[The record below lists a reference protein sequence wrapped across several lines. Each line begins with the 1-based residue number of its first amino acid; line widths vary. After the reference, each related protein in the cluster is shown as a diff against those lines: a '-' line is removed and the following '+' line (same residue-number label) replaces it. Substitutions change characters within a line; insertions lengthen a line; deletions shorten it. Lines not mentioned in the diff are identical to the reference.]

1 MKIGIIGSGAMGSGI
16 AQVAAKS
23 GCEILLM
30 DMQSVAL
37 SKAMHLISQNLDRD
51 IAKNRCSEVEKTTIL
66 NRITPTSVLQDL
78 ANCDWVIEAI
88 VEDLNI
94 KKQLF
99 QFLESIVSKNCIL
112 ATNTSSLSV
121 TALASACTSPE
132 RVMGIHFFNPVPIMA
147 LVEII
152 SAVQTKSNLL
162 PTVYDEIKNW
172 GKVPVF
178 AQDTPGFIVNRIARP
193 YYSEALR
200 IFDEGIADIQTI
212 DWAMTHF
219 GKFKMGPFTLMDFI
233 GQDVNFRV
241 TESMYQNCYHE
252 PRYKP
257 SFTQKRLFEAG
268 FYGKKV
274 GKGFYNYNEPL
285 PQLIENQALGEL
297 IFNRILIMLIN
308 EAADALFWQVATAR
322 DIDLAMTKGVNY
334 PKGLLS
340 WADDIGISLIVK
352 QLDDLYAHYH
362 EERYRCCSLLRNMAK
377 QGNLFFESC
386 KHIGT

>member
-1 MKIGIIGSGAMGSGI
+1 MKIGIIGSGAMGSGM

-30 DMQSVAL
+30 DVQSVAL

-51 IAKNRCSEVEKTTIL
+51 IAKNRCSEVEKTAIL

-88 VEDLNI
+88 IEDLNI

-99 QFLESIVSKNCIL
+99 QNLESVVSKNCIL

-132 RVMGIHFFNPVPIMA
+132 RVMGIHFFNPVPMMA

-152 SAVQTKSNLL
+152 PAVQTKSDLL
-162 PTVYDEIKNW
+162 PTVYNEIKNW

-200 IFDEGIADIQTI
+200 ILDEGIADIQTI

-219 GKFKMGPFTLMDFI
+219 GKFKMGPFALMDFI

-274 GKGFYNYNEPL
+274 GKGFYDYSQLL
-285 PQLIENQALGEL
+285 PQHADNQSLGQNV
-297 IFNRILIMLIN
+297 FNRILIMLIN
-308 EAADALFWQVATAR
+308 EAADALFWRVATAR

-340 WADDIGISLIVK
+340 WADEIGISLIIK

-377 QGNLFFESC
+377 ENKKFFQ
-386 KHIGT
+386 

>member
-1 MKIGIIGSGAMGSGI
+1 MKIGIVGSGAMGSGI

-23 GCEILLM
+23 GCEVLLM
-30 DMQSVAL
+30 DAQSAAL
-37 SKAMHLISQNLDRD
+37 SKGMHLIAQNLDRD
-51 IAKNRCSEVEKTTIL
+51 VAKNRCSEAEKVAIL
-66 NRITPTSVLQDL
+66 TRITPTSDLKDL

-94 KKQLF
+94 KQKLF
-99 QFLESIVSKNCIL
+99 QDLEKIVSKSCIL

-121 TALASACTSPE
+121 TALAAACASPE
-132 RVMGIHFFNPVPIMA
+132 RVLGIHFFNPVPIMA

-152 SAVQTKSNLL
+152 PAVQTKSNLL
-162 PTVYDEIKNW
+162 PIVYNEIKNW
-172 GKVPVF
+172 NKVPVF
-178 AQDTPGFIVNRIARP
+178 TKDTPGFIVNRIARP

-200 IFDEGIADIQTI
+200 ILDEGIADIQTI

-219 GKFKMGPFTLMDFI
+219 GKFKMGPFALMDFI

-241 TESMYQNCYHE
+241 TESMYQSCYHE

-274 GKGFYNYNEPL
+274 GKGFYDYTQPL
-285 PQLIENQALGEL
+285 PQSIENQVFGKL

-340 WADDIGISLIVK
+340 WADEIGIPLIVH

-362 EERYRCCSLLRNMAK
+362 EERYRCCSLLRQMAK
-377 QGNLFFESC
+377 NEKLFFDG
-386 KHIGT
+386 KKPNF

>member
-1 MKIGIIGSGAMGSGI
+1 MKIGIVGSGAMGSGI
-16 AQVAAKS
+16 AQIAAKS

-30 DMQSVAL
+30 DAQSLAL
-37 SKAMHLISQNLDRD
+37 SKAMLLISQNLDRD
-51 IAKNRCSEVEKTTIL
+51 IAKNRCSEAEKTAIL
-66 NRITPTSVLQDL
+66 NRITTTSVLQDL

-99 QFLESIVSKNCIL
+99 QNLESVVSKNCIL

-121 TALASACTSPE
+121 TALASACASPE
-132 RVMGIHFFNPVPIMA
+132 RVMGVHFFNPVPIMA

-152 SAVQTKSNLL
+152 PAVQTKSDLL
-162 PTVYDEIKNW
+162 PAVYDEIKNW

-200 IFDEGIADIQTI
+200 ILDEGIADIQTI

-219 GKFKMGPFTLMDFI
+219 GKFKMGPFALMDFI

-241 TESMYQNCYHE
+241 TESMYQSCYHE

-274 GKGFYNYNEPL
+274 GKGFYNYNQAL
-285 PQLIENQALGEL
+285 PQPVENQVLGQF

-340 WADDIGISLIVK
+340 WADEIGISLIVK

-377 QGNLFFESC
+377 DGKTFF
-386 KHIGT
+386 

>member
-30 DMQSVAL
+30 DVQSVAL

-51 IAKNRCSEVEKTTIL
+51 ITKNRCSEAEKAAIL

-88 VEDLNI
+88 IEDLNI

-99 QFLESIVSKNCIL
+99 QNLESVVSKSCIL

-132 RVMGIHFFNPVPIMA
+132 RVMGIHFFNPVPMMA

-152 SAVQTKSNLL
+152 PAVQTKSDLL
-162 PTVYDEIKNW
+162 PTVYNEIKNW

-200 IFDEGIADIQTI
+200 ILDEGIADIQTI

-274 GKGFYNYNEPL
+274 GKGFYDYSQPL
-285 PQLIENQALGEL
+285 PQHADNQLLGQN

-308 EAADALFWQVATAR
+308 EAADALFWRVATAR

-334 PKGLLS
+334 PKGLLL
-340 WADDIGISLIVK
+340 WADEIGISLVVK

-362 EERYRCCSLLRNMAK
+362 EERYRCCSLLRSMAK
-377 QGNLFFESC
+377 ENKKFF
-386 KHIGT
+386 

>member
-30 DMQSVAL
+30 DTQSPAL

-51 IAKNRCSEVEKTTIL
+51 IAKNRCSEAEKAGIL

-88 VEDLNI
+88 IEDLNI

-99 QFLESIVSKNCIL
+99 QNLESVVSKNCIL

-132 RVMGIHFFNPVPIMA
+132 RVMGIHFFNPVPMMA

-152 SAVQTKSNLL
+152 PAVQTKSDLL
-162 PTVYDEIKNW
+162 PSVYNEIKNC

-200 IFDEGIADIQTI
+200 ILDEGIADIQTI

-274 GKGFYNYNEPL
+274 GKGFYDYSQPL
-285 PQLIENQALGEL
+285 PQHADNQALGQL

-308 EAADALFWQVATAR
+308 EAADALFWRVATAR

-334 PKGLLS
+334 PKGLLL
-340 WADDIGISLIVK
+340 WADEMGIPLIVK

-362 EERYRCCSLLRNMAK
+362 EERYRCCSLLRSMAK
-377 QGNLFFESC
+377 ENKKFF
-386 KHIGT
+386 

>member
-1 MKIGIIGSGAMGSGI
+1 MKIGIIGSGAMGSGM

-30 DMQSVAL
+30 DVQSVAL

-51 IAKNRCSEVEKTTIL
+51 IAKNRCSEVEKTAIL

-88 VEDLNI
+88 IEDLNI

-99 QFLESIVSKNCIL
+99 QNLESVVSKNCIL

-132 RVMGIHFFNPVPIMA
+132 RVMGIHFFNPVPMMA

-152 SAVQTKSNLL
+152 PAVQTKSDLL
-162 PTVYDEIKNW
+162 PTVYNEIKNW

-200 IFDEGIADIQTI
+200 ILDEGIADIQTI

-219 GKFKMGPFTLMDFI
+219 GKFKMGPFALMDFI

-274 GKGFYNYNEPL
+274 GKGFYDYSQPL
-285 PQLIENQALGEL
+285 PQHADNQSLGQNV
-297 IFNRILIMLIN
+297 FNRILIMLIN
-308 EAADALFWQVATAR
+308 EAADALFWRVATAR

-340 WADDIGISLIVK
+340 WADEIGISLIIK

-377 QGNLFFESC
+377 DGKTFF
-386 KHIGT
+386 

>member
-23 GCEILLM
+23 GCKILLM
-30 DMQSVAL
+30 DTQTTAL
-37 SKAMHLISQNLDRD
+37 EKATRLISQNLDRE
-51 IAKNRCSEVEKTTIL
+51 IIKNRCSEVEKLEIL
-66 NRITPTSVLQDL
+66 TRITPTSNLNDL

-88 VEDLNI
+88 VEDLAI

-99 QFLESIVSKNCIL
+99 QNLERVVTQNCIL

-121 TALASACTSPE
+121 TALAAACAAPE
-132 RVMGIHFFNPVPIMA
+132 RVMGIHFFNPVPMMA

-152 SAVQTKSNLL
+152 PAVQTKSDLL
-162 PTVYDEIKNW
+162 QPVYNEIKNW
-172 GKVPVF
+172 GKTPVF

-200 IFDEGIADIQTI
+200 ILEEGIADIPTI

-219 GKFKMGPFTLMDFI
+219 GKFKMGPFALMDFI

-241 TESMYQNCYHE
+241 TESMYQSCYHE

-274 GKGFYNYNEPL
+274 GKGFYDYSKPL
-285 PQLIENQALGEL
+285 PQPIENQALGQN
-297 IFNRILIMLIN
+297 IFNRIATMLIN
-308 EAADALFWQVATAR
+308 EAADALFWKVATAQ

-340 WADDIGISLIVK
+340 WADEMGIALIVNR
-352 QLDDLYAHYH
+352 LDDLYAHYH

-377 QGNLFFESC
+377 GNQTFF
-386 KHIGT
+386 G

>member
-1 MKIGIIGSGAMGSGI
+1 MKIGIIGSGAMGSGM

-30 DMQSVAL
+30 DAQSVAL
-37 SKAMHLISQNLDRD
+37 SKGMHLISQNLDRD
-51 IAKNRCSEVEKTTIL
+51 IAKNRCSEVEKTAIL

-88 VEDLNI
+88 IEDLNI

-99 QFLESIVSKNCIL
+99 QNLESVVSKNCIL

-132 RVMGIHFFNPVPIMA
+132 RVMGIHFFNPVPMMA

-152 SAVQTKSNLL
+152 PAVQTKSDLL
-162 PTVYDEIKNW
+162 PTVYNEIKNW

-200 IFDEGIADIQTI
+200 ILDEGIADIQTI

-219 GKFKMGPFTLMDFI
+219 GKFKMGPFALMDFI

-274 GKGFYNYNEPL
+274 GKGFYDYSQPL
-285 PQLIENQALGEL
+285 PQHADNQSLGQNV
-297 IFNRILIMLIN
+297 FNRILIMLIN
-308 EAADALFWQVATAR
+308 EAADALFWRVATAR

-340 WADDIGISLIVK
+340 WADEIGISLIIK

-377 QGNLFFESC
+377 ENKKFFQ
-386 KHIGT
+386 

>member
-1 MKIGIIGSGAMGSGI
+1 MKIGIIGSGAMGSGM

-30 DMQSVAL
+30 DVQSVAL

-51 IAKNRCSEVEKTTIL
+51 IAKNRCSEVEKTAIL
-66 NRITPTSVLQDL
+66 NRITPTSVLKDL
-78 ANCDWVIEAI
+78 SNCDWVIEAI
-88 VEDLNI
+88 IEDLNI

-99 QFLESIVSKNCIL
+99 QNLESVVSKNCIL

-132 RVMGIHFFNPVPIMA
+132 RVMGIHFFNPVPMMA

-152 SAVQTKSNLL
+152 PAVQTKSDLL
-162 PTVYDEIKNW
+162 PTVYNEIKNW

-200 IFDEGIADIQTI
+200 ILDEGIADIQTI

-219 GKFKMGPFTLMDFI
+219 GKFKMGPFALMDFI

-274 GKGFYNYNEPL
+274 GKGFYDYSQPL
-285 PQLIENQALGEL
+285 PQHADNQSLGQNV
-297 IFNRILIMLIN
+297 FNRILIMLIN
-308 EAADALFWQVATAR
+308 EAADALFWRVATAR

-340 WADDIGISLIVK
+340 WADEIGISLIIK

-377 QGNLFFESC
+377 DGKTFF
-386 KHIGT
+386 